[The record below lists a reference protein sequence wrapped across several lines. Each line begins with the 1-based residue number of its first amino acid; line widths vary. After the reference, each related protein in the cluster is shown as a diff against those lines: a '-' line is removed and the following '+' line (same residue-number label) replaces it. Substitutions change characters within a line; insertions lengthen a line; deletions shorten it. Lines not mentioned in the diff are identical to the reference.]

1 VHCGDDL
8 PLRPGDDAPAGRG
21 PRGADVR
28 RDRRAPRQLRGARAV
43 LIARI
48 LIWNLYDSKASLEE
62 LRAQLPELPDGD
74 RWISNDS
81 QERLG
86 LISFGDDLPDLGEVP
101 RLIGKDPEVAEE
113 FDVE

>member
-1 VHCGDDL
+1 MT
-8 PLRPGDDAPAGRG
+8 
-21 PRGADVR
+21 
-28 RDRRAPRQLRGARAV
+28 
-43 LIARI
+43 
-48 LIWNLYDSKASLEE
+48 SLDE

-86 LISFGDDLPDLGEVP
+86 LITFGDELPDLGEIP
-101 RLIGKDPEVAEE
+101 RLIGKEPEVAEE